1 MEKIIPVSELR
12 AKLSE
17 ITKWVES
24 RREPV
29 VLTKNG
35 RGRYV
40 LLDIDTYN
48 KLVQKNRKA
57 KDTQDSPAT
66 TQEEPI
72 STGPVAGFS
81 SRFTAA
87 AAPSPELSTPM
98 ATKQATY
105 SMHDAESTT
114 GDSDSLSQSLLEE
127 EDRILREL
135 GFI

>member
-17 ITKWVES
+17 VTKWVES
-24 RREPV
+24 RKEPV

-48 KLVQKNRKA
+48 KLVQKGKKA
-57 KDTQDSPAT
+57 KE
-66 TQEEPI
+66 TQESPI
-72 STGPVAGFS
+72 AAQEESALTGPAAGFS
-81 SRFTAA
+81 SRLAA
-87 AAPSPELSTPM
+87 ATTPN
-98 ATKQATY
+98 
-105 SMHDAESTT
+105 SESSVPVTMEHAVQPAHSGTT
-114 GDSDSLSQSLLEE
+114 TSDPGGLSQSLRDE

-135 GFI
+135 GFM